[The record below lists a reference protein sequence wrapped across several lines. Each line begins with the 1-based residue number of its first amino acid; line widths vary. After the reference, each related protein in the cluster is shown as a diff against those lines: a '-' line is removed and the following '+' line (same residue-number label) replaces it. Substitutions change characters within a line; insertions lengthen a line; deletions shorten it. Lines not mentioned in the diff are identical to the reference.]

1 MLHLAAFYCITI
13 AFRTLGEAFA
23 SYVSLLWGAVKDFL
37 LGHLFIIVLAVI
49 LGWFA
54 NSPALK
60 KFLDSIPESLREP
73 LRFLMLVLLVLPIA
87 TCGRFN
93 AESER
98 RMRGAEEARTKVHRA
113 FALTVSELVATSGS
127 YPASRL
133 IILSEGIGKITTRTF
148 DVVDNTYAAAKLR
161 TLSVFVDLG
170 DQPECDEKILSG
182 CIEDIVQ
189 EGELEKDR
197 RYFKKSSS
205 LVGAAINDGRPYYCP
220 DLTVTPA
227 IDLGCQKFQPPPVG
241 LHLSFVSVVCYP
253 LTFVDQPI
261 KPNTLDTKPFAAIC
275 LDSKKKH
282 AFDNEISDGHDRL
295 WESISVP
302 AGRLSTLLYEFRQLR
317 RTPALRKTL
326 ECNQAVKKANF

>member
-1 MLHLAAFYCITI
+1 MPLPAAFHWLSVLL
-13 AFRTLGEAFA
+13 LGLLDADP
-23 SYVSLLWGAVKDFL
+23 SYLSLLRNAVKDFL

-60 KFLDSIPESLREP
+60 NALGKIPELLREP
-73 LRFLMLVLLVLPIA
+73 LRFLLLVLLVLPIA
-87 TCGRFN
+87 TWGRYS
-93 AESER
+93 AETER
-98 RMRGAEEARTKVHRA
+98 RIRGAEEARTKADRA
-113 FALTVSELVATSGS
+113 SASTVSELVATSVS

-148 DVVDNTYAAAKLR
+148 DVVDNTYPAAKLR
-161 TLSVFVDLG
+161 TLSVFVDLD
-170 DQPECDEKILSG
+170 DQGECDEAILSG

-205 LVGAAINDGRPYYCP
+205 LLGAAISDGKPYYCP
-220 DLTVTPA
+220 DLTVNPA
-227 IDLGCQKFQPPPVG
+227 IDPGCKTFQPPPAG
-241 LHLSFVSVVCYP
+241 LHLSFASVVCYP
-253 LTFVDQPI
+253 LTFVGQPI
-261 KPNTLDTKPFAAIC
+261 KPNAPDPKPFAAIC

-282 AFDNEISDGHDRL
+282 AFDSEISEGQDRL
-295 WESISVP
+295 WESISVQ

-317 RTPALRKTL
+317 RTPALRKAL
-326 ECNQAVKKANF
+326 ECNQAVKEVNF